1 MRDRP
6 LVSEP
11 GMRGVTHITCWRF
24 GVRLQGIRWNL
35 PAHSGVS
42 AGEVTGPS
50 RDGAVADPATTVR
63 ELIMDQQYSKYD
75 IRRAAGAVAVAAGV
89 ALLTACGGSGDGSST
104 DSGSGSLTVGV
115 TDAPVDDAEHVY
127 VQFSSIT
134 LKPSGVDE
142 EDDAEA
148 EAEGNDEGTGN
159 NGDGPPFETIT
170 FDEPRRIDLLDQQHG
185 NSALLIE
192 DEAVPAGDYEWIRL
206 GVDSGQGES
215 VIVIDGGENDL
226 RIPSGAQTGLKLVT
240 PFTVENG
247 GTLDLTID
255 FDLRKSV
262 VATGNGEFILKPAL
276 RLVRTDETG
285 EIAVSATET
294 YVSNNQCGSDPG
306 KNAVYV
312 FEGDVVP
319 DDVDGNEPDPIT
331 TVLDSDDSDGK
342 FTGTAGFLEPGTYTV
357 TYVCDAEDDDPSAD
371 EDDNGGLTFLDID
384 DAVEVEAG
392 ETAEYNLPL

>member
-1 MRDRP
+1 M
-6 LVSEP
+6 
-11 GMRGVTHITCWRF
+11 G
-24 GVRLQGIRWNL
+24 
-35 PAHSGVS
+35 
-42 AGEVTGPS
+42 
-50 RDGAVADPATTVR
+50 
-63 ELIMDQQYSKYD
+63 QQYSRHD
-75 IRRAAGAVAVAAGV
+75 IHRAAGAIAIAAGV
-89 ALLTACGGSGDGSST
+89 ALLSACGGGSS
-104 DSGSGSLTVGV
+104 DGSGSGSLTVGV

-134 LKPSGVDE
+134 LKPSGVDDD
-142 EDDAEA
+142 EDGDDDNV
-148 EAEGNDEGTGN
+148 NDNGN

-192 DEAVPAGDYEWIRL
+192 DEPVPAGDYDWIRL
-206 GVDSGQGES
+206 GVDLGQGDS

-240 PFTVENG
+240 PFTVANG

-262 VATGNGEFILKPAL
+262 VETGNGEYILKPAL
-276 RLVRTDETG
+276 RLVRTEETG
-285 EIAVSATET
+285 EIAVNASET
-294 YVSNNQCGSDPG
+294 YVSNNQCGSEPG

-392 ETAEYNLPL
+392 ETAEYNLPE